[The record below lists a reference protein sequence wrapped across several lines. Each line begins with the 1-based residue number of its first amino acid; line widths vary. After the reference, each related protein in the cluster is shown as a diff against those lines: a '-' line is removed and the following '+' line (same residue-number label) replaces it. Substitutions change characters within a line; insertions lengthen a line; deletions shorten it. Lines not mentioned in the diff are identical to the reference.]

1 MAIWRHWIWQ
11 AWADLPTV
19 KVTVAMVFHCMVSW
33 YAVYCIILVEAK
45 LLFKKWRKM
54 KGPCLWKRIKK
65 ASIGNRNYFFFKFC
79 TEKISSAISC
89 AHAIIH
95 AVSHTAPK
103 NTVTPRY
110 TERHKHNY
118 LGNKNTMCLN
128 YLILLQVIICN
139 VFGNWNCLLKIQIS
153 FTHVHTHIHI
163 YK

>member
-1 MAIWRHWIWQ
+1 MKKNERT
-11 AWADLPTV
+11 LPLEED
-19 KVTVAMVFHCMVSW
+19 KKSK
-33 YAVYCIILVEAK
+33 YRKSK
-45 LLFKKWRKM
+45 LF
-54 KGPCLWKRIKK
+54 
-65 ASIGNRNYFFFKFC
+65 FFFKFC

-139 VFGNWNCLLKIQIS
+139 VFGNWNCLLKS
-153 FTHVHTHIHI
+153 KSLSHMYTHIYTYTNKHDLVFKYLMCNMVEI
-163 YK
+163 K